1 MITLNT
7 KPWCDECPQFDAEII
22 KMQSNDPWFTNHIIT
37 CANADACDAIK
48 IYLENQ
54 MKNTKKIG
62 EKND

>member
-22 KMQSNDPWFTNHIIT
+22 KLESIDAGLTNHIIT
-37 CANADACDAIK
+37 CANANACDAIK

-54 MKNTKKIG
+54 MINTKKIG
-62 EKND
+62 ELK